1 MEDTKRLTGPLTFA
15 LLPRYEM
22 KATLEH
28 NAKRLRAV
36 VTRLGQLDGEVPPDN
51 SIRKVVE
58 VVLRAVKRGCRIED
72 LKLTPTDLRALAFAF
87 AMEITVP
94 EEAGTGYRQ
103 MSILSTVQT
112 TDYALALIGRNPSVL
127 KLKGL
132 YVTYLSVWDHDG
144 AGGGFARLR
153 KYLLDYFAHV
163 KSPAPAVALV
173 GAAFFDYC
181 VNRSGPGVLA
191 KKLMASPQG
200 YSEAAAR
207 EALRLPQETGLTGY
221 LEELRLAVI
230 EAHAGRPAVLLERRG
245 EFVPHSASLIVRQVY
260 AITLEHD
267 VERVA
272 PQTAE
277 TIYTTVVDLLGD
289 PYAQRTTKWQ
299 VAKARFAFAK
309 PLAGVQERTLAWMNR
324 AMIRAF
330 FTRCTDDERR
340 EKFWIAYSSII
351 QSFHVFGPDHHK
363 RALKDDPNIAPF
375 VDARFSVVGGAGS
388 MAAFLL
394 EIGNYQIVEFGDK
407 GAMYCYRRSSSAAF
421 SAKMFSRISS
431 VNDLK
436 RTSLAKEPLARQS
449 AGTIYILD
457 DEGRFLHK
465 DHTLRWE
472 VVLHKW
478 ARTYLLKP

>member
-1 MEDTKRLTGPLTFA
+1 MEDTKTPGGPLTFA
-15 LLPRYEM
+15 LLPLYEM
-22 KATLEH
+22 EATLVH
-28 NAKRLRAV
+28 SAKRLKAV

-58 VVLRAVKRGCRIED
+58 VVLRAVKRGRRIED
-72 LKLTPTDLRALAFAF
+72 LELTPTDRRTLAFGF

-94 EEAGTGYRQ
+94 EEAASGYRQ
-103 MSILSTVQT
+103 MSILSTAQT

-132 YVTYLSVWDHDG
+132 YVTYLSVWAHDD
-144 AGGGFARLR
+144 AVGGFARLR
-153 KYLLDYFAHV
+153 EYLQEYLTRV

-173 GAAFFDYC
+173 RDAFSEFC
-181 VNRSGPGVLA
+181 VNRSGPGILA
-191 KKLMASPQG
+191 KKLMASKQG

-230 EAHAGRPAVLLERRG
+230 EAHAGKPTVLLERRD
-245 EFVPHSASLIVRQVY
+245 EFVPRSASLVVRQVY
-260 AITLEHD
+260 AITLAHD

-272 PQTAE
+272 PHKSE
-277 TIYTTVVDLLGD
+277 PIYTTVVDLLGD
-289 PYAQRTTKWQ
+289 PYAMRTTIWQ
-299 VAKARFAFAK
+299 VEKSRAAFEK
-309 PLAGVQERTLAWMNR
+309 PLADLQERTLAWMNR

-330 FTRCTDDERR
+330 FTRCTDDKRR
-340 EKFWIAYSSII
+340 EKFWLNYSSII
-351 QSFHVFGPDHHK
+351 QSFHVFGPEHHK
-363 RALKDDPNIAPF
+363 RALKEDPNIASF

-394 EIGNYQIVEFGDK
+394 EIGSYQIVEFGDK

-421 SAKMFSRISS
+421 SANMFSRISS

-436 RTSLAKEPLARQS
+436 RRGIARQSLARQS
-449 AGTIYILD
+449 TGTIYVLD
-457 DEGRFLHK
+457 DEGRFLHQ
-465 DHTLRWE
+465 DHTLPWE
-472 VVLHKW
+472 DVLHKW